1 MGTVNMPECNDAFTA
16 EFCAK
21 LKTDLK
27 TDDITCSCAAG
38 SVVLTGFIVTPADPA
53 VAAVLMAEVGKIF
66 ESTAAAQEF
75 INAVAATAQVPAPQ
89 VTTVSTD
96 IAESAATVASG
107 MNFAAKLMVS
117 LFVIG

>member
-1 MGTVNMPECNDAFTA
+1 MGTA

-53 VAAVLMAEVGKIF
+53 VAAVLTAEVGKIF

-75 INAVAATAQVPAPQ
+75 INVVAGTVGLTGNEIPT
-89 VTTVSTD
+89 VTTVTTD
-96 IAESAATVASG
+96 IATSAATMASG
-107 MNFAAKLMVS
+107 MNF
-117 LFVIG
+117 